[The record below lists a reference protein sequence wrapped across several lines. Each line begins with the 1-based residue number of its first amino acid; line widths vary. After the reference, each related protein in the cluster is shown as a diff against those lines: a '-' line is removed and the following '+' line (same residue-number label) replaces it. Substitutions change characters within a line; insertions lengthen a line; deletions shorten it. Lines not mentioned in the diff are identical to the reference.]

1 MEQECIALVK
11 AFQSD
16 IQAEALLKYGVAYK
30 KLPIDSQRAIR
41 QVVKDYYIQRIYELT
56 EEE

>member
-1 MEQECIALVK
+1 MEQECTALIK

-16 IQAEALLKYGVAYK
+16 IQAEALIKYGISYK

-41 QVVKDYYIQRIYELT
+41 QVVKEYYIQRIYELT